1 VRATTGAFGK
11 EHRLKSF
18 TRRRNAFGMR
28 NASLSAFVPRE
39 HLKGQAVSTEKDA
52 STADSAFSH
61 ARAAHSRANSEAF
74 SSQEEKSQ
82 LRYASQTGRRHE
94 NSAYF

>member
-1 VRATTGAFGK
+1 MRATTGAFGK

-39 HLKGQAVSTEKDA
+39 HLKGQAVLTERDA

-61 ARAAHSRANSEAF
+61 AKEAHSKANSEVF

-82 LRYASQTGRRHE
+82 LHYASQTGQRHE
-94 NSAYF
+94 NFACS